1 MDEKDKRAEEEK
13 KRIQEMLRRINLKT
27 DRSGKLT
34 SNLDHEQIRAY
45 LETKER
51 ARAQASDE
59 EE

>member
-1 MDEKDKRAEEEK
+1 MDEKDKRAEKK
-13 KRIQEMLRRINLKT
+13 KRIREMLRRINLKT

-51 ARAQASDE
+51 ARAQDSDE